1 MNNAAQAYASTAKT
15 ATVDQRELEANLFM
29 RAAAKLQAARERFSE
44 PELREEALDYNK
56 RIWSVFLPSIVDQS
70 NPLPIELKGNLASLG
85 VFVFRRMDEIY
96 EKPAAERLDILV
108 SINVDIAAG
117 LRGQAAA

>member
-1 MNNAAQAYASTAKT
+1 MHNAAQAYASTAKT
-15 ATVDQRELEANLFM
+15 AKVDQRELEADLFM

-44 PELREEALDYNK
+44 TAVVDEALEFNK
-56 RIWSVFLPSIVDQS
+56 RIWAVFLPSIVDRS
-70 NPLPIELKGNLASLG
+70 NPLPPEIKGNLASLG

-96 EKPAAERLDILV
+96 AKPAAERIDILV